1 MSQTW
6 KFALRGW
13 TLALLTGRP
22 VDGCVRGA
30 AGGGEAW
37 AAGANAERRTGSRM
51 CPHLGLAWQRSG
63 PSAGPLP
70 AARGSPQMQ
79 CATSSQLRPVAGLGV
94 VICKVRSWTP
104 CSLRFCGELT
114 VDFASSAHEVTLSP
128 SCPPT
133 HTRINNRHFPD
144 GTEENVIAIL
154 LVYLEQGLRW
164 SNP

>member
-1 MSQTW
+1 M
-6 KFALRGW
+6 K
-13 TLALLTGRP
+13 
-22 VDGCVRGA
+22 VRSAGLDA
-30 AGGGEAW
+30 GTSDREAGGRVRPGRGGGAW

-51 CPHLGLAWQRSG
+51 RPHLALAWRRSG

-79 CATSSQLRPVAGLGV
+79 CATSSQLRPVAGLRV

-154 LVYLEQGLRW
+154 TRLSGTGASMV
-164 SNP
+164 